1 MDLDGSPF
9 VDLPRSAY
17 VTEGALSGRI
27 HPGLATSRVSLPTGA
42 GGREQATNRG
52 RLLAWAISIDRGGEM
67 PPQGSLPISAIHVRL
82 IHRHSCLLA
91 SQTAVSTRNLKDEHE
106 KAACAFEKDK
116 LTK

>member
-27 HPGLATSRVSLPTGA
+27 HPGLAASRVSLPTGA

-52 RLLAWAISIDRGGEM
+52 RLLAWAISTGRGVRC
-67 PPQGSLPISAIHVRL
+67 LPRVAYLFQQFMSALFTDIAAVCWQARRL
-82 IHRHSCLLA
+82 YLQVYKRRTWS
-91 SQTAVSTRNLKDEHE
+91 
-106 KAACAFEKDK
+106 
-116 LTK
+116 